1 MERRQNRIYK
11 ALVFYWIVL
20 VVWQNISTTVTRTGL
35 DLVIK
40 VILIL
45 WITFEFL
52 RVKHTVGK
60 KCIPFVLFALFM
72 VLAYC
77 LNERTNEL
85 SVIINYA
92 YPLLFVFLTYV
103 VGDRF
108 TINRREL
115 LQICNGVIL
124 VVAYM
129 ALYAIIFDN
138 DQIVSALSIQSAYG
152 NELRSFF
159 VSSHEYGLYLAGGIV
174 SCLIALRIK
183 ARERIQEKYYYWIA
197 MFLFFPNLI
206 LTFSRTSLLG
216 LICVVAVLLVFS
228 KRNNIKKY
236 LIVCVLLL
244 ALLLVCNPSLRN
256 YAYTVVLKENKLGGR
271 GDLYRLAI
279 SYYSGGT
286 VMEKIFGHGVET
298 TRAYF
303 EIMTTHGSVHNAY
316 LQMLLFF
323 GLIGFTIM
331 MAFLVIQVAGVFK
344 IFRKDRFC
352 GSMML
357 AVLVMGLAIMFTDT
371 TYIFFPSTDSYF
383 LTIIAIV
390 FPKYIRNAIQSDSF
404 M

>member
-1 MERRQNRIYK
+1 
-11 ALVFYWIVL
+11 
-20 VVWQNISTTVTRTGL
+20 
-35 DLVIK
+35 
-40 VILIL
+40 
-45 WITFEFL
+45 
-52 RVKHTVGK
+52 
-60 KCIPFVLFALFM
+60 M

-236 LIVCVLLL
+236 LIVLVLLL